1 MWRLMAETATIRV
14 TRVTRDQLAEEAR
27 RRGVSLAML
36 LAGIAQQ
43 RETAAMVR
51 SESEAALLDSE
62 NPDVEEE
69 DRDWEA
75 TLEDGIE

>member
-1 MWRLMAETATIRV
+1 MAETATIRV

-43 RETAAMVR
+43 RKTAAMVR
-51 SESEAALLDSE
+51 SESGAALLDSE

>member
-27 RRGVSLAML
+27 RCGVSLAML

>member
-36 LAGIAQQ
+36 LARIAQQ

>member
-1 MWRLMAETATIRV
+1 
-14 TRVTRDQLAEEAR
+14 
-27 RRGVSLAML
+27 ML
-36 LAGIAQQ
+36 LARIAQQ

>member
-75 TLEDGIE
+75 TLEDGIG

>member
-1 MWRLMAETATIRV
+1 MAETATIRV